1 MVPLE
6 YLSDDMLFK
15 SHVALTNAQQLHAS
29 FEALSVRQRDRSLSW
44 RFHPFEMLDESLSRD
59 QLRDIKSYI
68 RTGLY
73 EESVC
78 AKNVNSSLRVV
89 DFRNRILFCG
99 LQIAKSQELMELCIQ
114 GKEYFHRYDQLQLKV
129 CISLAYLGWASV
141 LLTFLVQDRIYEDT
155 WMSCTK
161 KFTKIKL
168 IDKVALVV
176 AAVIFILLTGNFS
189 N

>member
-89 DFRNRILFCG
+89 DFRNRILFLWFADRQKPG
-99 LQIAKSQELMELCIQ
+99 TDGTVYSGQRVLSPIRSVAVE
-114 GKEYFHRYDQLQLKV
+114 
-129 CISLAYLGWASV
+129 SLH
-141 LLTFLVQDRIYEDT
+141 
-155 WMSCTK
+155 
-161 KFTKIKL
+161 
-168 IDKVALVV
+168 
-176 AAVIFILLTGNFS
+176 IFSLFGMGQRTSDIPSTGS
-189 N
+189 HL